1 MQALMSKEL
10 AEQRRQDLLRQ
21 AERARRVRKARR
33 ARSARAGRGHAPWA
47 WRVATGRALVRVGV
61 LVSGTTLEDSI
72 VVVRRHRR
80 PTTIAVIWSG
90 RSAEQ
95 ATDPAPMRLRAGR
108 SSRPASRSS

>member
-10 AEQRRQDLLRQ
+10 AEERRQDLLRQ

-33 ARSARAGRGHAPWA
+33 ARSVRAGRDHTPWA
-47 WRVATGRALVRVGV
+47 WRMAIGGALVRMGV

-72 VVVRRHRR
+72 VVVHRRRR

-90 RSAEQ
+90 RRTEHTTGA
-95 ATDPAPMRLRAGR
+95 APTHPRAR
-108 SSRPASRSS
+108 RTSHTASRSS

>member
-33 ARSARAGRGHAPWA
+33 ARSIRAGRDHTQWA
-47 WRVATGRALVRVGV
+47 WRMAIGGALVRVGV

-72 VVVRRHRR
+72 VVVPRRRR

-90 RSAEQ
+90 RAEH
-95 ATDPAPMRLRAGR
+95 ATGPALTHLRAGR
-108 SSRPASRSS
+108 SSHTASRSS

>member
-21 AERARRVRKARR
+21 AERARQVRKARR
-33 ARSARAGRGHAPWA
+33 ARSVRAGRDHTPWA
-47 WRVATGRALVRVGV
+47 WRAAIGGVLVRVGV

-72 VVVRRHRR
+72 VVVRRRRR

-90 RSAEQ
+90 RHAEH
-95 ATDPAPMRLRAGR
+95 ATDPAPMHLRAGR
-108 SSRPASRSS
+108 SRHTASRSS

>member
-21 AERARRVRKARR
+21 AERARQVRKARR
-33 ARSARAGRGHAPWA
+33 ARSVRAGRDHPPWA
-47 WRVATGRALVRVGV
+47 WRVAIGGALVRVGV

-72 VVVRRHRR
+72 VVVRRRRR

-90 RSAEQ
+90 RRAEH
-95 ATDPAPMRLRAGR
+95 ATGPTPMHLHAGHG
-108 SSRPASRSS
+108 SHTASRSS